1 MMDGYGRGLGY
12 GYDMMGGGWLGG
24 LVMLFFGLLVLA
36 GLVLIVVWAIRA
48 LSGHGSSATGPV
60 STGAAGYDE
69 ALAIAKK
76 RFAGGEITKEQYDEI
91 MRVLSG

>member
-48 LSGHGSSATGPV
+48 LSSHSSSATGPV
-60 STGAAGYDE
+60 SPGGAGHDE